1 MILSNI
7 HQNSRNI
14 LLTRFFLGKK
24 LVLHNG
30 KLFKTIFVNSIK
42 LKTISGEY
50 FLTRIKRKYK
60 KKKIMKQNLKNLFT
74 NNLIDNI

>member
-60 KKKIMKQNLKNLFT
+60 KKIMKQNLKNLFT

>member
-60 KKKIMKQNLKNLFT
+60 KK
-74 NNLIDNI
+74 NNEAKFKKFIYK